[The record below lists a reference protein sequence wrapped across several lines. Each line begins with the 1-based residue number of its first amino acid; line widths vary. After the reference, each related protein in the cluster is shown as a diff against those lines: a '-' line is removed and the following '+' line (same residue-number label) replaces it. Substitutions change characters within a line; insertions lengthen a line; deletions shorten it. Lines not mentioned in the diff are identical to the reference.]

1 MSTRAIDTGAEA
13 AEQFWRDGFCVLR
26 SVVSA
31 DTLVA
36 ASAAVDALPSAELAD
51 LSALAGDSG
60 GARFRAGV
68 DHWRTHPAF
77 EALAT
82 EGILPALAAA
92 VLRSERVWLYEDS
105 VLVKEPGSEV
115 STKWH
120 TDDGY
125 FHVEGRQL
133 ATMWVPLDPAPLSA
147 GALRFMP
154 GSHATE
160 RRYRPTLFVTD
171 DPIPGTDGDAPP
183 DHTIDHPST
192 VGYDLEVGDLTIH
205 HARTLHAA
213 SGNATATTRRALSI
227 RYCGDDA
234 VVRPKP
240 GAPTKPGFD
249 AIEPGTP
256 LRDVAAQL
264 GLVEAVLR

>member
-1 MSTRAIDTGAEA
+1 MSTRAIDSGAEA

-31 DTLVA
+31 DTLAA

-82 EGILPALAAA
+82 EGILPALAAE

-125 FHVEGRQL
+125 FHVDGRQL

-147 GALRFMP
+147 VAVRRIMARGGADRARAAVDAVRDS
-154 GSHATE
+154 GSA
-160 RRYRPTLFVTD
+160 
-171 DPIPGTDGDAPP
+171 
-183 DHTIDHPST
+183 
-192 VGYDLEVGDLTIH
+192 DLGLAMTEVG
-205 HARTLHAA
+205 R
-213 SGNATATTRRALSI
+213 
-227 RYCGDDA
+227 
-234 VVRPKP
+234 
-240 GAPTKPGFD
+240 
-249 AIEPGTP
+249 
-256 LRDVAAQL
+256 
-264 GLVEAVLR
+264 